1 MRKKQV
7 MSIGEILQQVMREE
21 GLESPLQQ
29 QRLLAAWPEVIG
41 PAMTAYTSELFLKNQ
56 TLIVRVTSSVLRQEL
71 YLAKAVLIRNLN
83 RKAGAQVITD
93 IVFR

>member
-1 MRKKQV
+1 MRKKQALP
-7 MSIGEILQQVMREE
+7 IGEILQQVMREE

-41 PAMTAYTSELFLKNQ
+41 PAMAGYTGELFIKNQ
-56 TLIVRVTSSVLRQEL
+56 TLVVHITSSVLRQEL
-71 YLAKAVLIRNLN
+71 YLAKAILIRNLN

>member
-1 MRKKQV
+1 MRKRQA
-7 MSIGEILQQVMREE
+7 MSIGDILRQVMREE

-41 PAMTAYTSELFLKNQ
+41 PAMAAYTTDLFIKNQ
-56 TLIVRVTSSVLRQEL
+56 TLVVQVSSSVLRQEL
-71 YLAKAVLIRNLN
+71 YMAKQILIRNLN
-83 RKAGAQVITD
+83 QKAGAQVITE